1 MFKNILVAT
10 DGSDLAEKVMSH
22 ALGLAKIHA
31 AKITAITVTEAWS
44 AVEIA
49 HDVRAG
55 QKDPV
60 GHYEG
65 QAAKAA
71 KSILDKAA
79 KSAQLQGVACE
90 ILHVHDQHPAEGIVA
105 TASNIGADLIVIG
118 SHGRRGLS
126 RLLLGSQ
133 TYEVV
138 TNCKVPVLVIR

>member
-10 DGSDLAEKVMSH
+10 DGSDLAEKVMSQ
-22 ALGLAKIHA
+22 ALSLAKIHA

-49 HDVRAG
+49 HDARSG

-65 QAAKAA
+65 QAAAAA

-79 KSAQLQGVACE
+79 KAAQLHGVSCE
-90 ILHVHDQHPAEGIVA
+90 LLHIRDKHPAEGIVE
-105 TASNIGADLIVIG
+105 TASDLGADLIVIG